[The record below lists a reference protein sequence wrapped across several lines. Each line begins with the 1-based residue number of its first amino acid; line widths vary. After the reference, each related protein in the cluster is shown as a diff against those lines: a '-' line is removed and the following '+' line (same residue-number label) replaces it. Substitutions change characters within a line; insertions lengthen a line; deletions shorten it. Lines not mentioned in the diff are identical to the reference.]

1 MSFSSNIIIILIE
14 VAQDQEDVKIAGE
27 IIVNVMA
34 VIAKEIVIVIENA
47 IAEEN

>member
-1 MSFSSNIIIILIE
+1 
-14 VAQDQEDVKIAGE
+14 VKIAGE